1 MPDPECRI
9 LDDDQLETMQWR
21 TNTSILHIQRIF
33 GSVAKKPFP
42 SAFQHN
48 TYVPKAFP
56 FRLKKGET
64 LSPSKGEQKNAE
76 TSEK

>member
-21 TNTSILHIQRIF
+21 TNTSTLHIQRIF
-33 GSVAKKPFP
+33 GSAAKKPFP

-48 TYVPKAFP
+48 AYVPKAFP
-56 FRLKKGET
+56 FRLKKGGAPNT
-64 LSPSKGEQKNAE
+64 AEQKNAE